1 MSLRERNLIKKV
13 GSRNEKSRK
22 RGFFV
27 AVGLDFDILALTT
40 IRNDDE
46 KK

>member
-1 MSLRERNLIKKV
+1 MK
-13 GSRNEKSRK
+13 KSRK

-27 AVGLDFDILALTT
+27 AVGLDFDILVLTT